1 MRKTTLA
8 LAAVLVGALLLVP
21 GCGTKT
27 SSDKPAE
34 ATKTVTPKSGPEVKF
49 GSYIDSE
56 GSVVGAMVVQ
66 MLEANGIKVV
76 DKTKFGT
83 PDVVRKAYLQGDL
96 SGAIDYTGSGAFYVG
111 PETSPAWSD
120 AVKGYELIKTK
131 DLAANKIVW
140 LTPAPANNTES
151 IAVKKDFA
159 AKNNLKSMEDFAAWV
174 NKGGDVKLIGAQA
187 WMDNPLGLKGY
198 EKAYGF
204 SLKKEQLIGLS
215 NGVTAEFIKALAN
228 GTNGVDFAEVYATDG
243 GLADVGLVVLAD
255 SKSVPPVYAPTPVFR
270 EEIIKA
276 YPEMDS
282 ILAPVFKS
290 LTIEQLQMLN
300 KAVAIDGKNP
310 KVVAKD
316 YLTANGFLK

>member
-1 MRKTTLA
+1 MRKSMLA

-27 SSDKPAE
+27 ATDTPAE
-34 ATKTVTPKSGPEVKF
+34 ATKTVAIKEGPEVKF

-56 GSVVGAMVVQ
+56 GSILGAMVVQ

-111 PETSPAWSD
+111 PETDPAWSD
-120 AVKGYELIKTK
+120 PVKGFALVKTK
-131 DLAANKIVW
+131 DLEQNKIVW
-140 LTPAPANNTES
+140 TTPAPANNTES
-151 IAVKKDFA
+151 IAVKKEFA
-159 AKNNLKSMEDFAAWV
+159 EANNLKTMEDFAAWV
-174 NKGGDVKLIGAQA
+174 NAGKEVKLIGAQA

-204 SLKKEQLIGLS
+204 TLKKDQLIGLS
-215 NGVTAEFIKALAN
+215 NGVTSEFIKALAN
-228 GTNGVDFAEVYATDG
+228 GTNGVNFAEVYATDG
-243 GLADVGLVVLAD
+243 GLADVGLVVLTD
-255 SKSVPPVYAPTPVFR
+255 SKSVPPVYSPTPVFR
-270 EEIIKA
+270 EEIMTA
-276 YPEMDS
+276 YPEIAS

-290 LTIEQLQMLN
+290 LTIEKLQSMN
-300 KAVAIDGKNP
+300 KSVSIDGKDAKAVATE
-310 KVVAKD
+310 
-316 YLTANGFLK
+316 YLTTNGFLK

>member
-8 LAAVLVGALLLVP
+8 LMAVLVAALLLVS
-21 GCGTKT
+21 GCGTNTATDT
-27 SSDKPAE
+27 SAD
-34 ATKTVTPKSGPEVKF
+34 ATKTVTIKDGPEVKF

-111 PETSPAWSD
+111 PETDPAWSD
-120 AVKGYELIKTK
+120 PVKGYELVKAK
-131 DLAANKIVW
+131 DLEQNKVVW
-140 LTPAPANNTES
+140 TTPAPANNTES
-151 IAVKKDFA
+151 IAVKKEFA
-159 AKNNLKSMEDFAAWV
+159 EANNLRTMEDFAAWV
-174 NKGGDVKLIGAQA
+174 KAGKEVKLIGAQA

-204 SLKKEQLIGLS
+204 TLKKDQLIGLS

-228 GTNGVDFAEVYATDG
+228 GTNGVNFAEVYATDG
-243 GLADVGLVVLAD
+243 GLADVGLVVLTD
-255 SKSVPPVYAPTPVFR
+255 SKSVPPVYSPTPVFR
-270 EEIIKA
+270 EEIMTA
-276 YPEMDS
+276 YPEITS
-282 ILAPVFKS
+282 ILAPVFES
-290 LTIEQLQMLN
+290 LTIEKLQALN
-300 KAVAIDGKNP
+300 KAVSIDGKDA
-310 KVVAKD
+310 KVVATE
-316 YLTANGFLK
+316 YLTENGFLK